1 MKSRS
6 LRLPPPLALIAL
18 TLLWSGCSGSGG
30 PAFDAFNA
38 YNLDGGAARAC
49 NFSDRKPGP
58 AGMLRPF
65 LYHNLHGG
73 LLGPP
78 LELPLACFGF
88 VTRSDAGSVLSVAR
102 QDSLF
107 WSFTAPAGEY
117 FMPGIAAD
125 SAGRIYAITTR
136 GHLFALTPEGT
147 RLRDWQTQ
155 DCPGG
160 LVLPSPLLALGSGTV
175 LGNSNGEV
183 MRYDAEGRLLWKVR
197 RGASAS
203 DAMAADPHI
212 GLAVPI
218 SHNSFDLADTLLLLD
233 PATGS
238 QRWAQSPGGRIVQ
251 GPVIVGN
258 LLMVGVVA
266 QRDSLHQ
273 IPSLVAFTPE
283 GKPAWR
289 MPLLLTPRGI
299 AGDNEG
305 NIYVSGSGTGDEA
318 SGGILESVD
327 PTGRERWQVTLKS
340 GIPAAPA
347 VSNDW
352 VFFISR
358 RDGRTGL
365 FTYGRDGHFQNF
377 VAIDVLP
384 DVHARLTIS
393 SLGELVL
400 AALDQ
405 PAIIVGR

>member
-1 MKSRS
+1 MISQS
-6 LRLPPPLALIAL
+6 LRLPALLAFTAL
-18 TLLWSGCSGSGG
+18 ALLWSGCSGSGG

-58 AGMLRPF
+58 AGILRPF
-65 LYHNLHGG
+65 LYRNLHGG

-88 VTRSDAGSVLSVAR
+88 VTQSDGGSVLSVAR

-107 WSFTAPAGEY
+107 WSFKAPAGEY
-117 FMPGIAAD
+117 IMPGIAAD
-125 SAGRIYAITTR
+125 SAGHIYAITTR
-136 GHLFALTPEGT
+136 GHLFVLTPEGR
-147 RLRDWQTQ
+147 RLRDWQIQ
-155 DCPGG
+155 DSAGG

-175 LGNSNGEV
+175 VGNSNGEV
-183 MRYDAEGRLLWKVR
+183 MRYDADGRLLWKVR

-203 DAMAADPHI
+203 DAMAADPRI

-218 SHNSFDLADTLLLLD
+218 SFNNFDLADTLLLLD

-251 GPVIVGN
+251 GPAVVGN
-258 LLMVGVVA
+258 LLVLGIVTR
-266 QRDSLHQ
+266 RDDLHQ
-273 IPSLVAFTPE
+273 VPSLAAFTAD
-283 GKPAWR
+283 GKPAWQ

-318 SGGILESVD
+318 SGGILTCVD
-327 PTGRERWQVTLKS
+327 PNGRQRWQVTLKS

-347 VSNDW
+347 ISNDW

-365 FTYGRDGHFQNF
+365 FTYDRDGHFQNF
-377 VAIDVLP
+377 VPVDVLP

-405 PAIIVGR
+405 PAILVGR